1 MEKVDEKRRI
11 NMAQEKAL
19 ESMDYILDYHAAPDF
34 VEVVGRSGGD
44 TVTVRVCND
53 GSNMKDSIMVNGW
66 FGVIYFEQS

>member
-44 TVTVRVCND
+44 TVTVRVYND
-53 GSNMKDSIMVNGW
+53 GSE
-66 FGVIYFEQS
+66 YER